1 MEDQEA
7 IERLGNDAQGIELL
21 LLQSDLGDLISGK
34 AAHDRLLNVAK
45 ALLGLLQPPSEQTGA
60 HTSEVQTGAHTS
72 INKLRYKLEHTR
84 DASTADVEP
93 LLQMLRAHSTVLQIV
108 QVLTR
113 YLYLP

>member
-7 IERLGNDAQGIELL
+7 IERLGNDDEGKKELKKIKLL
-21 LLQSDLGDLISGK
+21 LLQSDLGDFISGE
-34 AAHDRLLNVAK
+34 AAHDRLLNIAK

-60 HTSEVQTGAHTS
+60 HTSINKLFNKQTGART
-72 INKLRYKLEHTR
+72 N
-84 DASTADVEP
+84 VEP
-93 LLQMLRAHSTVLQIV
+93 LLQMLKAHKTVLQIV